1 MGFENITIRKFKSA
15 DSSVVCEII
24 KRNLIE
30 INSKDYP
37 EDIIKDMCKL
47 YIPEYMI
54 RIAKQ
59 RHINVA
65 ELNGIIIGTASLDKN
80 EICTVFVDVDYHKCG
95 VGRKLMS
102 SMEDVAKKNSVNI
115 IQLHSSLTSLNFYY
129 ALGYKYVEEI
139 DVPNL
144 GRSIIVEKQ
153 FYK

>member
-1 MGFENITIRKFKSA
+1 MMEFENITIRKFKSM
-15 DSSVVCEII
+15 DSSKVCEII

-37 EDIIKDMCKL
+37 EDIIIDMCNL
-47 YIPEYMI
+47 YISEYMI
-54 RIAKQ
+54 KIAEK
-59 RHINVA
+59 RDIYVA
-65 ELNGIIIGTASLDKN
+65 ELNGTLIGTASLDKN
-80 EICTVFVDVDYHKCG
+80 VICTVFVDVNYHKCG

-102 SMEDVAKKNSVNI
+102 FIEDEAKKKSINL

-144 GRSIIVEKQ
+144 GRSTIVEKQ
-153 FYK
+153 LL